1 MTFTLAETL
10 WLADHGFD
18 NLLLAYPTTDRAA
31 LPQLG
36 ELTAEDPERAPIVM
50 VDSVE
55 HLDLIES
62 ATAQPVRLCLDLDAG
77 YWRAGGRVKIGPKR
91 SPLHT
96 PEQIRA
102 LAVEIARRPSL
113 TLVALMSYEGHIA
126 GFGDNVAG
134 KSAQNAAVRWMQRR
148 SFAELRERRARA
160 VELLRDVADIKI
172 VNAGGTGDLQL
183 VAQEPAITE
192 ATAGSGFYAPTL
204 FDSYS
209 TFTLRPA
216 AIFALPVCR
225 RPAGDTV
232 TALGGGYLA
241 SGVGAKDRMPTP
253 TCRAGS
259 NWTRWKAPVRSRRH
273 CRARR
278 PGDCRSA
285 TRCISGTP
293 RPASCVS
300 ASIGC
305 IWFGAR
311 RSSTPSRPTGV
322 RVALFSNDG
331 MVRLPAVRQ
340 GAAMTA
346 ITALP
351 TELATMREV
360 IETLAPIERGAG
372 DPGEQEAAAKIVEY
386 LRAAGAQNARI
397 EEEQF
402 YDGYPQLHAKLSA
415 VGVGAAIAGLISRR
429 LRVLAGLAGL
439 GAGLAIADDCS
450 NGVRVVRKKLQSPE
464 RHGMSWPK
472 PATPPAS
479 GRSWCALI
487 TTPHTAASSSN
498 PAISGSSS
506 SDSRGSSS
514 ASTPHCR
521 TGGRRSWRR
530 RWPAPARC
538 GAAAR

>member
-1 MTFTLAETL
+1 MPEVGPEQRADEPVRLDAQGRLQRYEKAFAALDAPFAFIDLDAMWANAAQLLSLAGDKPIRVASKSLRCRPLQREILDSNVRFDGLMTFTLAETL

-209 TFTLRPA
+209 TFALRPA
-216 AIFALPVCR
+216 AMFALPVCR
-225 RPAGDTV
+225 RPDANTV

-253 TCRAGS
+253 YL
-259 NWTRWKAPVRSRRH
+259 P
-273 CRARR
+273 
-278 PGDCRSA
+278 
-285 TRCISGTP
+285 SGLKLDPMEGTGEVQTP
-293 RPASCVS
+293 
-300 ASIGC
+300 
-305 IWFGAR
+305 
-311 RSSTPSRPTGV
+311 
-322 RVALFSNDG
+322 
-331 MVRLPAVRQ
+331 
-340 GAAMTA
+340 
-346 ITALP
+346 
-351 TELATMREV
+351 
-360 IETLAPIERGAG
+360 
-372 DPGEQEAAAKIVEY
+372 
-386 LRAAGAQNARI
+386 
-397 EEEQF
+397 
-402 YDGYPQLHAKLSA
+402 LS
-415 VGVGAAIAGLISRR
+415 
-429 LRVLAGLAGL
+429 
-439 GAGLAIADDCS
+439 
-450 NGVRVVRKKLQSPE
+450 
-464 RHGMSWPK
+464 
-472 PATPPAS
+472 
-479 GRSWCALI
+479 
-487 TTPHTAASSSN
+487 
-498 PAISGSSS
+498 
-506 SDSRGSSS
+506 
-514 ASTPHCR
+514 
-521 TGGRRSWRR
+521 
-530 RWPAPARC
+530 
-538 GAAAR
+538 GAAARQLKIGDKVYFRHTKAGELCERFDRLYLVRGAQIIDTVPTYRGEGRTFL